1 MPLRSLESSRY
12 RGTNRDLLP
21 RAGAEVP
28 TLTTQGQQVSSS
40 GAWRWGD
47 FPGMWHLC
55 GVLKAS
61 RSSAGLQVAG
71 EPLANLSSLGSL
83 DRAVI
88 LMTTSQLGW
97 KWMAHGLL
105 PRHQPCLDNCLKTTD
120 SLTLGLLPPALPP
133 SHPPALLPSFGDSAH
148 SRGSCEAEGTHAP
161 APRSQGS
168 G

>member
-1 MPLRSLESSRY
+1 MPSRSLESSWHRK
-12 RGTNRDLLP
+12 TNRDLLP

-61 RSSAGLQVAG
+61 RSSPGLQVAG
-71 EPLANLSSLGSL
+71 EHLVNLSSLGSL
-83 DRAVI
+83 DRAVM

-105 PRHQPCLDNCLKTTD
+105 PCQDNCSKTTD
-120 SLTLGLLPPALPP
+120 SLTLGLLLPALLP
-133 SHPPALLPSFGDSAH
+133 SHPPALL
-148 SRGSCEAEGTHAP
+148 RGQCSL
-161 APRSQGS
+161 
-168 G
+168 